1 MRFAGKTVVLCVTGG
16 IAAYKAADLTSKLH
30 QNGATVHVLM
40 TESATQFIAPMT
52 FETLSGNRAVV
63 DTFDRSF
70 PWEVE
75 HISLAKAADVF
86 VIAPATANVI
96 AKAAHGIADDM
107 VTTTLLATKAP
118 VVVAPAMNTGMYDNP
133 VTQENLAALRKRG
146 FHIIEPDAGHLACGD
161 SGRGKLP
168 DTPTLLWG
176 IEKALTEQDLAGRH
190 VLVTAGPTQ
199 EAMDPVRFLSN
210 HSTGKM
216 GYAIAARAA
225 MRGADAT
232 LVSGPTALD
241 TPHGVTRVDIVS
253 ARDMYDAVTSRAP
266 EQDFIIKAAAVGDY
280 RPAQTADEKLKKGD
294 GEMNIELTRNPDILA
309 ALGKDKKPGQLLCGF
324 AMETEHMVEHAQE
337 KLTRKHV
344 DMIAANNVKVA
355 GAGFGTDT
363 NVVTLITAE
372 GVRELEM
379 MSKEAVSVALVDE
392 ALRIGNF
399 NKAE

>member
-199 EAMDPVRFLSN
+199 EAMTRFGSC
-210 HSTGKM
+210 
-216 GYAIAARAA
+216 
-225 MRGADAT
+225 
-232 LVSGPTALD
+232 PT
-241 TPHGVTRVDIVS
+241 TPPAKWVTRS
-253 ARDMYDAVTSRAP
+253 
-266 EQDFIIKAAAVGDY
+266 
-280 RPAQTADEKLKKGD
+280 RPAQ
-294 GEMNIELTRNPDILA
+294 PCA
-309 ALGKDKKPGQLLCGF
+309 ALTQRSFPDRPRSIRRTVSRAWILFPRGIC
-324 AMETEHMVEHAQE
+324 T
-337 KLTRKHV
+337 TR
-344 DMIAANNVKVA
+344 
-355 GAGFGTDT
+355 
-363 NVVTLITAE
+363 
-372 GVRELEM
+372 
-379 MSKEAVSVALVDE
+379 
-392 ALRIGNF
+392 
-399 NKAE
+399 

>member
-1 MRFAGKTVVLCVTGG
+1 
-16 IAAYKAADLTSKLH
+16 
-30 QNGATVHVLM
+30 
-40 TESATQFIAPMT
+40 
-52 FETLSGNRAVV
+52 
-63 DTFDRSF
+63 
-70 PWEVE
+70 
-75 HISLAKAADVF
+75 
-86 VIAPATANVI
+86 
-96 AKAAHGIADDM
+96 M

-294 GEMNIELTRNPDILA
+294 GEMNIERPAIRISSPRSARTKSRDSCCA
-309 ALGKDKKPGQLLCGF
+309 ALRWRRRTFSITPRASCACKNCDMLVANSLRDK
-324 AMETEHMVEHAQE
+324 
-337 KLTRKHV
+337 
-344 DMIAANNVKVA
+344 

-363 NVVTLITAE
+363 NVATLLFKD
-372 GVRELEM
+372 GHRETPPM
-379 MSKEAVSVALVDE
+379 MSKEALADLILDRLLAMS
-392 ALRIGNF
+392 N
-399 NKAE
+399 